1 MRIFHF
7 KHLPFL
13 LVTAITLIPVACK
26 EASDSENAVQQT
38 LDTLLSDLQVA
49 TSGSNA
55 EVLEAIIS
63 SANRIRTSSQP
74 QTHSKNLLLSTA
86 KEKLAQ
92 LQFQTLSAETT
103 AALPLLHLAENQAI
117 QVALLRAAAD
127 AVASTAQQSAT
138 LVPVYDPKTRTAFG
152 LWDIGFPEL
161 GYFTIAELRWIKEH
175 DHFTTQLTDANTE
188 VSILDSKSQITREA
202 AQVLREQAEQLLDDA
217 EYEGIV
223 EGHATYKSGVKVL
236 RKSQQAD
243 LSASAI
249 ELQKHMHA
257 KPMRDDARVELEA
270 IASILNGMQHTEKLL
285 KQLQDTSIQNAAD
298 FRALAD
304 EFDTQTAQTMNEAI
318 ARGSILKQQ
327 WNSLAT
333 LIQDAMK
340 GSGRNRD
347 ASREA
352 QQTAGIWK
360 LDLEWTLGQIEE
372 TKRSFLLEELRTL
385 NAIIDYGI
393 VTSSDKWR
401 ELSALLSVEIE
412 QATIQAISAYENAKL
427 LASNIGPQGDA
438 FIHQLDTR
446 LAILQGLK
454 VPVPQVNETATY
466 QPNPTASSSGFES
479 PQALIIAFNKAIDI
493 TSFDGSEPV
502 VDIRTFHQT
511 QDAGAEEFIT
521 FWNDLLQSTGNV
533 LIAIRNNMG
542 EAAVTE
548 FLAMPNIGGIARNSA
563 MKIELSSI
571 VQTDDG
577 QATAREESG
586 KVVRMRFT
594 PNGWKI
600 FIASNSE
607 DPDAAMAFKLMSGLL
622 GPMLEITNSMT
633 EQINNGQIT
642 TIEELNA
649 AMMAAMENMNP
660 F

>member
-1 MRIFHF
+1 MRMFHF

-13 LVTAITLIPVACK
+13 LITAITLIPVACE

-55 EVLEAIIS
+55 EALEAIIS

-138 LVPVYDPKTRTAFG
+138 LKSQEIASAQDAK
-152 LWDIGFPEL
+152 LD
-161 GYFTIAELRWIKEH
+161 YFTS
-175 DHFTTQLTDANTE
+175 QLTEANTE

-202 AQVLREQAEQLLDDA
+202 AQVLREQAEKLLDDA

-223 EGHATYKSGVKVL
+223 EGHATYKSGVKLL

-243 LSASAI
+243 LSASEI

-340 GSGRNRD
+340 GSGRNRG

-360 LDLEWTLGQIEE
+360 LDLEWTLGQVEE

-385 NAIIDYGI
+385 NAIIEHSI

-427 LASNIGPQGDA
+427 LASNVGPQGDA

-446 LAILQGLK
+446 LAILQGQK
-454 VPVPQVNETATY
+454 VPIPQVNETATY

-479 PQALIIAFNKAIDI
+479 PQALIIAFNKATDI

-502 VDIRTFHQT
+502 VDLRTFHQT

-521 FWNDLLQSTGNV
+521 FWNDMLQS
-533 LIAIRNNMG
+533 
-542 EAAVTE
+542 
-548 FLAMPNIGGIARNSA
+548 S
-563 MKIELSSI
+563 
-571 VQTDDG
+571 
-577 QATAREESG
+577 
-586 KVVRMRFT
+586 
-594 PNGWKI
+594 W
-600 FIASNSE
+600 
-607 DPDAAMAFKLMSGLL
+607 
-622 GPMLEITNSMT
+622 
-633 EQINNGQIT
+633 
-642 TIEELNA
+642 
-649 AMMAAMENMNP
+649 
-660 F
+660 

>member
-1 MRIFHF
+1 MRMFHF

-13 LVTAITLIPVACK
+13 LITAITLIPVACE

-55 EVLEAIIS
+55 EALEAIIS

-138 LVPVYDPKTRTAFG
+138 LKSQ
-152 LWDIGFPEL
+152 E
-161 GYFTIAELRWIKEH
+161 IASAQDAKH
-175 DHFTTQLTDANTE
+175 DHFTSQLTEANTE

-202 AQVLREQAEQLLDDA
+202 AQVLREQAEKLLDDA

-223 EGHATYKSGVKVL
+223 EGHATYKSGVKLL

-340 GSGRNRD
+340 GSGRNRG

-360 LDLEWTLGQIEE
+360 LDLEWTLGQVEE

-385 NAIIDYGI
+385 NAIIEHGI

-427 LASNIGPQGDA
+427 LASNVGPQGDA

-454 VPVPQVNETATY
+454 VPIPQVNETATY

-479 PQALIIAFNKAIDI
+479 PQALIIAFNKATDI

-502 VDIRTFHQT
+502 VDFRTFYQT

-521 FWNDLLQSTGNV
+521 FWNDFFQSAGNV

-548 FLAMPNIGGIARNSA
+548 FLAMPNIGGIARNSV

-586 KVVRMRFT
+586 KVVRMRLT

-607 DPDAAMAFKLMSGLL
+607 VPDGWLGGLS
-622 GPMLEITNSMT
+622 PMLEVTNSMT